1 MAYQLVPPPAILVPK
16 MPLVELGR
24 YPFAMQAEIARTF
37 LESHGI
43 GALVFDSGMNIA
55 DSSAIAIPVRL
66 MVLDEDRDEAKDLLE
81 QADIA

>member
-1 MAYQLVPPPAILVPK
+1 MEPT
-16 MPLVELGR
+16 MSLVELGR

-66 MVLDEDRDEAKDLLE
+66 MVLDEDRDEAKALLE
-81 QADIA
+81 EADIA